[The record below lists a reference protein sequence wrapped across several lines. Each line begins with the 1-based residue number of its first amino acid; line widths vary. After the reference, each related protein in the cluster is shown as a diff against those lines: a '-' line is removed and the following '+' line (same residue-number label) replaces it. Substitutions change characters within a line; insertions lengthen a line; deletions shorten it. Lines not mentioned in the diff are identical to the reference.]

1 MKIIL
6 TEADITFHNDLLLLL
21 MKHRNLLNNF
31 KVDFL
36 NYGEV
41 DISAEF
47 TISYER
53 YKQIEE
59 DVVMNNLK
67 IGGSD

>member
-6 TEADITFHNDLLLLL
+6 TEVDKTFHNDLLLLL
-21 MKHRNLLNNF
+21 MKHSNSLNHL

-36 NYGEV
+36 NYGEM
-41 DISAEF
+41 DISVEF
-47 TISYER
+47 TISCER
-53 YKQIEE
+53 HKQIEE
-59 DVVMNNLK
+59 DWVMNNLK

>member
-21 MKHRNLLNNF
+21 MKHENSLNNL

-36 NYGEV
+36 NYGGV

-47 TISYER
+47 TISYVLSAMR
-53 YKQIEE
+53 DISK
-59 DVVMNNLK
+59 LK
-67 IGGSD
+67 KTWE

>member
-21 MKHRNLLNNF
+21 MKHSNSLNHL

-36 NYGEV
+36 NCGEV

-47 TISYER
+47 TISYVLSAMR
-53 YKQIEE
+53 DISK
-59 DVVMNNLK
+59 LK
-67 IGGSD
+67 KTWE